1 MWAAQPFIGISI
13 GWLFF
18 YVHVP
23 ITKKMAIR
31 DIFDKRFITDDLL
44 ASIVVFLVALPLCM
58 GIAIASG
65 VSPSRGLVTGMVGG
79 IIVGAI
85 AGSPLQVSGPA
96 AGLAV
101 IVAELIRDYGIE
113 MLGPILLLAGLI
125 QLLAGVFKLGQVF
138 RAISPAV
145 IYAMLAGIGVLI
157 FASQFH
163 VMVDDLPRASG
174 IENLI
179 SIPNAIYKGIFFSD
193 TSNHQIAGTS
203 HQIAALIGL
212 VSIFTLV
219 VWDKFKPRRLN
230 LLPGVLI
237 AVVVATAIAA
247 IMKLPVKYVDV
258 PANLAFAIQLPTP
271 ASLTRLFQAPL
282 LMEAIAIA
290 LIASAESLLSAAAV
304 DRLHQGQKT
313 DFDRE
318 LAAQGFGNMICGV
331 LGALPMTG
339 VIVRSSVNVEAGGK
353 TRLAKML
360 HGVWLLAL
368 VIAAPDVL
376 KLIPTSSLAAI
387 LVYTGYKLVEVEKIR
402 KLKQY
407 GRFPLAIYFAT
418 LIGIVVTDLLTG
430 VLIGIVLSAVKLI
443 YKVSHLKIH
452 FEKDEKNQRIDMYL
466 EGAATFIRLPM
477 LAKALEQ
484 VPPRT
489 ALHLHIEKL
498 AYIDHSCLDLFSVWE
513 KQQKQTGSTLVVQWD
528 GLVERYRQPFV
539 IGRSRTIL
547 TDKNGH
553 GVWYLY
559 R

>member
-1 MWAAQPFIGISI
+1 
-13 GWLFF
+13 
-18 YVHVP
+18 
-23 ITKKMAIR
+23 MAIR

-65 VSPSRGLVTGMVGG
+65 VPPARGLVTGMVGG

-193 TSNHQIAGTS
+193 ANNHQT
-203 HQIAALIGL
+203 AALIGL

-237 AVVVATAIAA
+237 AVVVATAITA
-247 IMKLPVKYVDV
+247 IMKLPIKYIDV
-258 PANLAFAIQLPTP
+258 PANLASAIQLPTP
-271 ASLTRLFQAPL
+271 GSLTRLLQAPL

-318 LAAQGFGNMICGV
+318 LAAQGFGNIICGV

-353 TRLAKML
+353 TRLATMF

-489 ALHLHIEKL
+489 ALHLHLEKL

-539 IGRSRTIL
+539 IGRSQRAT
-547 TDKNGH
+547 
-553 GVWYLY
+553 
-559 R
+559 

>member
-1 MWAAQPFIGISI
+1 MAQPFKGISV

-23 ITKKMAIR
+23 TTKKMAIR

-65 VSPSRGLVTGMVGG
+65 VPPARGLVTGMVGG

-85 AGSPLQVSGPA
+85 AGSPLQVSGLA

-193 TSNHQIAGTS
+193 ANNHQIAGTS

-247 IMKLPVKYVDV
+247 IMKLPIKYIDV
-258 PANLAFAIQLPTP
+258 PANLASAIQLPTP
-271 ASLTRLFQAPL
+271 GSLMRLLQAPL

-353 TRLAKML
+353 TRLATMF

-489 ALHLHIEKL
+489 ALHLHLEKL
-498 AYIDHSCLDLFSVWE
+498 SYIDHSCLDLFSMWE

-539 IGRSRTIL
+539 IGRSQRAT
-547 TDKNGH
+547 
-553 GVWYLY
+553 
-559 R
+559 